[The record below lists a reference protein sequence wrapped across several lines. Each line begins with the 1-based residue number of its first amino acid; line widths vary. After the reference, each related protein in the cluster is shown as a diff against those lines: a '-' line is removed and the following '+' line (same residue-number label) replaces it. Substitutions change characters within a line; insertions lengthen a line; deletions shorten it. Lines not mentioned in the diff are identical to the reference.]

1 MLYQTWLSRSVTR
14 GPPFGLFW
22 VKLFFFTHHFGEL
35 VLLVIPNKNNLLFSP
50 KAQDL
55 CMITDNLLIAV
66 LPPALGLQVTPYLP
80 PGVTITA
87 TVTTTDKV
95 SQHQHNI

>member
-1 MLYQTWLSRSVTR
+1 MY
-14 GPPFGLFW
+14 
-22 VKLFFFTHHFGEL
+22 
-35 VLLVIPNKNNLLFSP
+35 
-50 KAQDL
+50 
-55 CMITDNLLIAV
+55 DNLLIAV